1 MSPDVKNDLL
11 YIEALVKYLECK
23 VKVFNYPISPPLM
36 NIFLLL
42 MQFFSLTS
50 SSHLTVLRGASFTT

>member
-23 VKVFNYPISPPLM
+23 VKVFNYPISAPLM
-36 NIFLLL
+36 NIFFLL